1 LRYKPFHMEWWQAFV
16 LGVVEGV
23 TEFLPVS
30 STGHL
35 LLTQRLLGMP
45 STEASN
51 AYAVCIQLGAILAVL
66 GIFRARIASM
76 VNGVLGRDPAG
87 RRLALHVIVAFLPA
101 AVIGKLLNDP
111 IERVLFGLW
120 PVAAAWFV
128 GGLVILAL
136 AKRHRPGGDG
146 FGLDALTPTR
156 ALVIGLAQCVALW
169 PGTSRSLATIVGALL
184 LGMEMSAAVEFSFLL
199 GLVTLSAAA
208 GYKGLKSGAAIRA
221 AYGPAELAVG
231 FAMAAASAFLAV
243 RWMVSWLQRRGLAVF
258 GWYRIALAIVV
269 VVLLRAGLVRAS

>member
-1 LRYKPFHMEWWQAFV
+1 MEWWQAIV

-45 STEASN
+45 ASEAAN
-51 AYAVCIQLGAILAVL
+51 AYAVCIQLGAIVAVVAL
-66 GIFRARIASM
+66 FRARIAAM
-76 VNGVLGRDPAG
+76 IRGVFGGDPAG
-87 RRLALHVIVAFLPA
+87 RRLALHVIVGFLPA
-101 AVIGKLLNDP
+101 AVLGKLLNDP

-120 PVAAAWFV
+120 PVAFAWFA
-128 GGLVILAL
+128 GGVAILLL
-136 AKRHRPGGDG
+136 AKKTAPGTPGLS
-146 FGLDALTPTR
+146 LDALTPKR
-156 ALVIGLAQCVALW
+156 AAIIGLAQCAALW

-208 GYKGLKSGAAIRA
+208 GYKGLKSGAALRA
-221 AYGPAELAVG
+221 AYGPAELALG
-231 FAMAAASAFLAV
+231 FAMATASAFAAV
-243 RWMVSWLQRRGLAVF
+243 RWMVSWLQRKGLSVF

-269 VVLLRAGLVRAS
+269 AGLLAAGVVRAA

>member
-1 LRYKPFHMEWWQAFV
+1 MEWWQAFV

-35 LLTQRLLGMP
+35 VLTQRLMGIP
-45 STEASN
+45 ATEASK
-51 AYAVCIQLGAILAVL
+51 AYAVCIQIGAIAAVL
-66 GIFRARIASM
+66 AIFRARITAM
-76 VNGVLGRDPAG
+76 IRGVFGGDPEG
-87 RRLALHVIVAFLPA
+87 RRLALHVIVGFLPA
-101 AVIGKLLNDP
+101 AVIGKLLDDP
-111 IERVLFGLW
+111 IDHLLMGLW
-120 PVAAAWFV
+120 PVTFAWLV
-128 GGLVILAL
+128 GGVVILWL
-136 AKRHRPGGDG
+136 SKKHRPGDGG
-146 FGLDALTPTR
+146 FGLDELTPKR
-156 ALVIGLAQCVALW
+156 AAVIGLAQCAALW

-199 GLVTLSAAA
+199 GLITLSAAA

-221 AYGPAELAVG
+221 AYGPTELAVG
-231 FAMAAASAFLAV
+231 FVMATASAFAAV

-269 VVLLRAGLVRAS
+269 AALLAAGVVRAT

>member
-1 LRYKPFHMEWWQAFV
+1 MEWWQAIV

-35 LLTQRLLGMP
+35 LLAQRLLGMP
-45 STEASN
+45 TTEASN
-51 AYAVCIQLGAILAVL
+51 AYAVCIQVGAIAAV
-66 GIFRARIASM
+66 IAIYRSRIAAM
-76 VNGVLGRDPAG
+76 VKGVFGRDPDG
-87 RRLALHVIVAFLPA
+87 RRLAVHVILGFLPA

-120 PVAAAWFV
+120 PVALAWLV
-128 GGLVILAL
+128 GGVAILAL
-136 AKRHRPGGDG
+136 SRGRAARGAKG
-146 FGLDALTPTR
+146 FGLNELTPQR
-156 ALVIGLAQCVALW
+156 ALVIGLAQCAALW

-184 LGMEMSAAVEFSFLL
+184 LGMEMTAAVEFSFLL

-221 AYGPAELAVG
+221 AYGPTELALG
-231 FAMAAASAFLAV
+231 FAMAAASALVAV
-243 RWMVSWLQRRGLAVF
+243 RWMLGWLQRRGLAVF
-258 GWYRIALAIVV
+258 GWYRIALALVV
-269 VVLLRAGLVRAS
+269 VALLSAGLVRAV